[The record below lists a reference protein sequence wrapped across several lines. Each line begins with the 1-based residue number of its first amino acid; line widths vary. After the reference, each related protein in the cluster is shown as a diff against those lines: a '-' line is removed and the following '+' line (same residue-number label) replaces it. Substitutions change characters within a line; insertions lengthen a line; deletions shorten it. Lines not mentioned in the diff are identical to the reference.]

1 MADITEVLND
11 IRTHASLDYQRAIPA
26 AVNENLEEIADA
38 VMSSIQLQNDYV
50 VALVNRIS
58 ATRFTSRMFQNP
70 YQKFIKG
77 TNRFGDTIDE
87 IYVNMANAHEYNPSI
102 AENEVYKR
110 EIPDIGA
117 VFHRRNSRVFY
128 KNTIQYDSLY
138 ASFLSD
144 NGMRSLIGRIVD
156 AMYGAA
162 NRDIFFCTKK
172 LMNVYS
178 PYYYNVSVPAA
189 TAANA
194 DQIVTTIKGI
204 SNMLE
209 FPSDL
214 YNRFG
219 VENFTEKP
227 RQVLILRAD
236 VAAVLDVNSLA
247 KAFNLQYAD
256 FIAGTYVT
264 VDTFGDGLDNMLG
277 LLVDDEFFQIYTN
290 LEKFTENYNGQGLN
304 WQYFLHRW
312 MTYSVSPFSNAIA
325 FVTGELTAPTDITI
339 DPAAPNVPQGCNQ
352 QFTATVT
359 PSAAQQSVHWEIS
372 GQKNGGTYIT
382 ATGLLHIDSEESA
395 TSITV
400 TAKCPSAQTIT
411 KTATV
416 TVS

>member
-11 IRTHASLDYQRAIPA
+11 IRAHASLDYQRAIPA

-50 VALVNRIS
+50 AALVNRIS

-77 TNRFGDTIDE
+77 TNRFGDTIEE

-110 EIPDIGA
+110 EIPDINA
-117 VFHRRNSRVFY
+117 VFHRRNSKVFY

-178 PYYYNVSVPAA
+178 PYYYKVTVPAA

-219 VENFTEKP
+219 VDNFTEKA

-290 LEKFTENYNGQGLN
+290 LKKFTENYNGQGLN
-304 WQYFLHRW
+304 WQYFLHLW

-325 FVTGELTAPTDITI
+325 FVTDELIKPTEITI
-339 DPAAPNVPQGCNQ
+339 YPAAPNVSRGGNQ
-352 QFTATVT
+352 QFTAKVT
-359 PSAAQQSVHWEIS
+359 PSNAQQSVHWEIS

-382 ATGLLHIDSEESA
+382 ATGLLHIDSEEGA
-395 TSITV
+395 DSITV

-411 KTATV
+411 QTKTITF
-416 TVS
+416 S

>member
-11 IRTHASLDYQRAIPA
+11 IRDHASLDYQRASPA

-38 VMSSIQLQNDYV
+38 VMSSVQLQNDYV
-50 VALVNRIS
+50 AALVNRIS

-77 TNRFGDTIDE
+77 TNRFGDTIEE

-110 EIPDIGA
+110 EIPDINA
-117 VFHRRNSRVFY
+117 VFHRRNSKVFY
-128 KNTIQYDSLY
+128 KNTIQYDALY

-162 NRDIFFCTKK
+162 NRDIFYCTKK
-172 LMNVYS
+172 LMNAYS
-178 PYYYNVSVPAA
+178 PYYYKVTVPAA

-214 YNRFG
+214 YSRFG
-219 VENFTEKP
+219 VENFTEKS

-290 LEKFTENYNGQGLN
+290 LEKFTENYNGQGLY

-325 FVTGELTAPTDITI
+325 FVTGELTAPTAITI
-339 DPAAPNVPQGCNQ
+339 DPAAPTVPQGGNQ
-352 QFTATVT
+352 QFTAKVT
-359 PSAAQQSVHWEIS
+359 PSTAQQSVHWEIS

>member
-11 IRTHASLDYQRAIPA
+11 IRAHASLDYQRAIPA

-50 VALVNRIS
+50 AALVNRIS

-77 TNRFGDTIDE
+77 TNRFGDTIED

-128 KNTIQYDSLY
+128 KNTIQYESLC

-178 PYYYNVSVPAA
+178 PYYYKVTVPAA

-219 VENFTEKP
+219 VDNFTEKA

-312 MTYSVSPFSNAIA
+312 MTYSVSPFSNAVA
-325 FVTGELTAPTDITI
+325 FVTGEITAPTAIMI
-339 DPAAPNVPQGCNQ
+339 DPAAPNVPQGGNQ

-359 PSAAQQSVHWEIS
+359 PSTAQQSVHWEIS

>member
-11 IRTHASLDYQRAIPA
+11 IRDHASLDYQRAIPA

-38 VMSSIQLQNDYV
+38 VMSSVQLQNDYV
-50 VALVNRIS
+50 AALVNRIS

-77 TNRFGDTIDE
+77 TNRFGDTIEE

-110 EIPDIGA
+110 EIPDINA
-117 VFHRRNSRVFY
+117 VFHRRNSKVFY
-128 KNTIQYDSLY
+128 KNTIQYDALY

-162 NRDIFFCTKK
+162 NRDIFYCTKK
-172 LMNVYS
+172 LMNAYS
-178 PYYYNVSVPAA
+178 PYYYKVTVPAA

-219 VENFTEKP
+219 VENFTEKS

-290 LEKFTENYNGQGLN
+290 LEKFTENYNGQGLY

-325 FVTGELTAPTDITI
+325 FVTGELTAPTAITI
-339 DPAAPNVPQGCNQ
+339 DPAAPTVPQGGNQ
-352 QFTATVT
+352 QFTAKVT
-359 PSAAQQSVHWEIS
+359 PSTAQQSVHWEIS

>member
-11 IRTHASLDYQRAIPA
+11 IRAHASLDYQRAIPA
-26 AVNENLEEIADA
+26 AVNKNLEEIADA

-50 VALVNRIS
+50 AALVNRIS

-77 TNRFGDTIDE
+77 TNRFGDTIEE

-178 PYYYNVSVPAA
+178 PYYYKVTVPAA

-219 VENFTEKP
+219 VDNFTEKA

-312 MTYSVSPFSNAIA
+312 MTYSVSPFSNAVA
-325 FVTGELTAPTDITI
+325 FVTGELTAPTAIMI
-339 DPAAPNVPQGCNQ
+339 DPAAPNVPQGGNQ

-359 PSAAQQSVHWEIS
+359 PSTAQQSVHWEIS

>member
-11 IRTHASLDYQRAIPA
+11 IRAHASLDYQRAIPA

-50 VALVNRIS
+50 AALVNRIS

-77 TNRFGDTIDE
+77 TNRFGDTIEE

-102 AENEVYKR
+102 GENEVYKR

-144 NGMRSLIGRIVD
+144 NGMRSIIGRIVD

-178 PYYYNVSVPAA
+178 PYYYKVTVPAA

-219 VENFTEKP
+219 VDNFTEKA

-312 MTYSVSPFSNAIA
+312 MTYSVSPFSNAVA
-325 FVTGELTAPTDITI
+325 FVTGKLTVPTEITI
-339 DPAAPNVPQGCNQ
+339 DPAASNVPRGGNQ

-359 PSAAQQSVHWEIS
+359 PNTAQQGVHWEIS

-400 TAKCPSAQTIT
+400 TAKCPSAQAIT

-416 TVS
+416 AVS

>member
-11 IRTHASLDYQRAIPA
+11 IRAHASLDYQRAIPV
-26 AVNENLEEIADA
+26 AVNENLEEIAGA
-38 VMSSIQLQNDYV
+38 VMSSVQLQNDYV
-50 VALVNRIS
+50 AALVNRIS

-77 TNRFGDTIDE
+77 TNRFGDTIEE
-87 IYVNMANAHEYNPSI
+87 IYVNMANAHEYTPSI

-110 EIPDIGA
+110 EIPDINA
-117 VFHRRNSRVFY
+117 VFHRRNSKVFY
-128 KNTIQYDSLY
+128 KNTIQYDALY

-162 NRDIFFCTKK
+162 NRDIFYCTKK
-172 LMNVYS
+172 LMNVYA
-178 PYYYNVSVPAA
+178 PYYYKVTVPAA

-194 DQIVTTIKGI
+194 DQIVTTIKGV

-209 FPSDL
+209 FPTDL

-247 KAFNLQYAD
+247 MAFNLLYAD

-264 VDTFGDGLDNMLG
+264 VDTF
-277 LLVDDEFFQIYTN
+277 
-290 LEKFTENYNGQGLN
+290 
-304 WQYFLHRW
+304 
-312 MTYSVSPFSNAIA
+312 
-325 FVTGELTAPTDITI
+325 
-339 DPAAPNVPQGCNQ
+339 
-352 QFTATVT
+352 
-359 PSAAQQSVHWEIS
+359 
-372 GQKNGGTYIT
+372 
-382 ATGLLHIDSEESA
+382 
-395 TSITV
+395 
-400 TAKCPSAQTIT
+400 
-411 KTATV
+411 
-416 TVS
+416 

>member
-1 MADITEVLND
+1 MADITNVLND
-11 IRTHASLDYQRAIPA
+11 IRAHASLDYQRAIPA

-38 VMSSIQLQNDYV
+38 VMSSVQLQNDYV
-50 VALVNRIS
+50 AALVNRIS
-58 ATRFTSRMFQNP
+58 ASRFTSRMFRNP

-77 TNRFGDTIDE
+77 TNRFGDTIEE

-110 EIPDIGA
+110 EIPDINA
-117 VFHRRNSRVFY
+117 VFHRRNSKVFY
-128 KNTIQYDSLY
+128 KNTIQYDALY

-162 NRDIFFCTKK
+162 NRDIFYCTKK
-172 LMNVYS
+172 LMNVYA
-178 PYYYNVSVPAA
+178 PYYYKVTVPTA

-290 LEKFTENYNGQGLN
+290 LEKFTENYNGQGLY

-325 FVTGELTAPTDITI
+325 FVTGELTEPTAITI
-339 DPAAPNVPQGCNQ
+339 EPAAPNVPQGGNQ
-352 QFTATVT
+352 QFKATVT
-359 PSAAQQSVHWEIS
+359 PSAAQQSVHWEIT

-395 TSITV
+395 AKITV

>member
-11 IRTHASLDYQRAIPA
+11 IRAHASLDYQRAIPA

-50 VALVNRIS
+50 AALVNRIS

-110 EIPDIGA
+110 EIPDINA
-117 VFHRRNSRVFY
+117 VFHRRNSKVFY

-178 PYYYNVSVPAA
+178 PYYYKVTVPAA

-219 VENFTEKP
+219 VDNFTEKA

-264 VDTFGDGLDNMLG
+264 IDTFGDGLDNMLG

-325 FVTGELTAPTDITI
+325 FVTGALIEPTAITI
-339 DPAAPNVPQGCNQ
+339 DPAAPNVPQGGNQ

-359 PSAAQQSVHWEIS
+359 PSTAQQSVHWEIS

-395 TSITV
+395 DSITV

-416 TVS
+416 AVS

>member
-1 MADITEVLND
+1 MADITNVLND
-11 IRTHASLDYQRAIPA
+11 IRAHASLDYQRAIPA

-38 VMSSIQLQNDYV
+38 VMSSVQLQNDYV
-50 VALVNRIS
+50 AALVNRIS
-58 ATRFTSRMFQNP
+58 ASRFTSRMFQNP

-77 TNRFGDTIDE
+77 TNRFGDTIEE
-87 IYVNMANAHEYNPSI
+87 IYVNMANAHEYNASI

-110 EIPDIGA
+110 EIPDINA
-117 VFHRRNSRVFY
+117 VFHRRNSKVFY
-128 KNTIQYDSLY
+128 KNTIQYDALY

-162 NRDIFFCTKK
+162 NRDIFYCTKK
-172 LMNVYS
+172 LMNVYA
-178 PYYYNVSVPAA
+178 PYYYKVTVPAA

-290 LEKFTENYNGQGLN
+290 LEKFTENYNGQGLY

-312 MTYSVSPFSNAIA
+312 MTYSVSPFSNAVA
-325 FVTGELTAPTDITI
+325 FVTGELTAPTAITI
-339 DPAAPNVPQGCNQ
+339 TPAAPNVPQGGNQ
-352 QFTATVT
+352 QFSATVT

-382 ATGLLHIDSEESA
+382 ATGLLHVDSEESA
-395 TSITV
+395 TTITV

>member
-11 IRTHASLDYQRAIPA
+11 IRAHASLDYQRAIPA

-38 VMSSIQLQNDYV
+38 VMSSVQLQNDYV
-50 VALVNRIS
+50 AALVNRIS
-58 ATRFTSRMFQNP
+58 GTRFTSRMFQNP

-77 TNRFGDTIDE
+77 TNRFGDTIEE

-110 EIPDIGA
+110 EIPDINA
-117 VFHRRNSRVFY
+117 VFHRRNSKVFY
-128 KNTIQYDSLY
+128 KNTIQYDALY

-162 NRDIFFCTKK
+162 NRDIFYCTKK
-172 LMNVYS
+172 LMNAYS
-178 PYYYNVSVPAA
+178 PYYYKVTVPAA

-219 VENFTEKP
+219 VENFTEKS

-290 LEKFTENYNGQGLN
+290 LEKFTENYNGQGLY

-325 FVTGELTAPTDITI
+325 FVTGELTAPTAITI
-339 DPAAPNVPQGCNQ
+339 DPAAPTVAQGGNQ
-352 QFTATVT
+352 QFTAKVT
-359 PSAAQQSVHWEIS
+359 PSTAQQSVHWEIS

>member
-11 IRTHASLDYQRAIPA
+11 IRAHASLDYQRAIPA
-26 AVNENLEEIADA
+26 AVNKNLEEIADA

-50 VALVNRIS
+50 AALVNRIS

-77 TNRFGDTIDE
+77 TNRFGDTIEE

-110 EIPDIGA
+110 DIPDINA
-117 VFHRRNSRVFY
+117 LFHRRNSRVFY
-128 KNTIQYDSLY
+128 KSTIQYDSLY

-178 PYYYNVSVPAA
+178 PYYYKVTVPAA

-219 VENFTEKP
+219 VDNFTEKA

-312 MTYSVSPFSNAIA
+312 MTYSVSPFSNAVA
-325 FVTGELTAPTDITI
+325 FVTGELTAPTAITI
-339 DPAAPNVPQGCNQ
+339 DPAEPNVPQGGNQ

-359 PSAAQQSVHWEIS
+359 PSTAQQSVHWEIS

-382 ATGLLHIDSEESA
+382 ATGLLHIDSEESGD
-395 TSITV
+395 SITV

>member
-11 IRTHASLDYQRAIPA
+11 IRAHASLDYQRAIPA

-50 VALVNRIS
+50 AALVNRIS

-77 TNRFGDTIDE
+77 TNRFGDTIEE
-87 IYVNMANAHEYNPSI
+87 IYVNMANAHEYNPAI

-110 EIPDIGA
+110 EIPDINA

-178 PYYYNVSVPAA
+178 PYYYKVSVPAA

-219 VENFTEKP
+219 VDNFTEKA

-312 MTYSVSPFSNAIA
+312 MTYSVSPFSNAVA
-325 FVTGELTAPTDITI
+325 FVTGELTAPKAITI
-339 DPAAPNVPQGCNQ
+339 DPAAPNVPQGGNQ

-372 GQKNGGTYIT
+372 GQKNSGTHIT

-411 KTATV
+411 NTATV

>member
-11 IRTHASLDYQRAIPA
+11 IRAHASLDYQRAIPV

-50 VALVNRIS
+50 AALVNRIS

-77 TNRFGDTIDE
+77 TNRFGDTIEE

-110 EIPDIGA
+110 EIPDISA

-178 PYYYNVSVPAA
+178 PYYYKVTVPAA

-219 VENFTEKP
+219 VDNFTEKA

-312 MTYSVSPFSNAIA
+312 MTYSVSPFSNAVA
-325 FVTGELTAPTDITI
+325 FVTGELTAPTAITI
-339 DPAAPNVPQGCNQ
+339 DPAAPNVPQGGNQ

-359 PSAAQQSVHWEIS
+359 PSTAQQSVHWEIS
-372 GQKNGGTYIT
+372 GQKNSGTYIT

>member
-1 MADITEVLND
+1 MADITTVLND
-11 IRTHASLDYQRAIPA
+11 IRAHASLEYQRAIPA

-38 VMSSIQLQNDYV
+38 VMASAQLQNDYV
-50 VALVNRIS
+50 AALVNRIS

-70 YQKFIKG
+70 YNKFIKG
-77 TNRFGDTIDE
+77 TNRFGDTIEE

-110 EIPDIGA
+110 EIPDINA
-117 VFHRRNSRVFY
+117 VFHRRNSKVFY
-128 KNTIQYDSLY
+128 KNTIQYDALY

-162 NRDIFFCTKK
+162 NRDIFMCTKK
-172 LMNVYS
+172 LMNVYA
-178 PYYYNVSVPAA
+178 PYYYKVSVPAA
-189 TAANA
+189 TADNAN
-194 DQIVTTIKGI
+194 QIVTTIK
-204 SNMLE
+204 SMANMLE

-219 VENFTEKP
+219 VQNFTEKS

-256 FIAGTYVT
+256 FISGTYVT
-264 VDTFGDGLDNMLG
+264 VDTFGDGLDNVLG

-290 LEKFTENYNGQGLN
+290 LEKFTENYNGQGLY

-325 FVTGELTAPTDITI
+325 FVTDDITAPTTITI
-339 DPAAPNVPQGCNQ
+339 DPAAPNVPQGGNQ
-352 QFTATVT
+352 QFTATVA
-359 PSAAQQSVHWEIS
+359 PSSAQQSVQWSIE
-372 GQKNGGTYIT
+372 GQKSGGTYIT

-395 TSITV
+395 ETITV
-400 TAKCPSAQTIT
+400 TAKCPSAQSIT

>member
-11 IRTHASLDYQRAIPA
+11 IRAHASLDYQRAIPA

-38 VMSSIQLQNDYV
+38 VMSSVQLQNDYV
-50 VALVNRIS
+50 AALVNRIS

-77 TNRFGDTIDE
+77 TNRFGDTIEE

-110 EIPDIGA
+110 EIPDINA
-117 VFHRRNSRVFY
+117 VFHRRNSKVFY
-128 KNTIQYDSLY
+128 KNTIQYDALY

-162 NRDIFFCTKK
+162 NRDIFYCTKK
-172 LMNVYS
+172 LMNAYS
-178 PYYYNVSVPAA
+178 PYYYKVTVPAA

-219 VENFTEKP
+219 VENFTEKS

-290 LEKFTENYNGQGLN
+290 LEKFTENYNGQGLY

-325 FVTGELTAPTDITI
+325 FVTGELTAPTAITI
-339 DPAAPNVPQGCNQ
+339 DPAAPTVAQGGNQ
-352 QFTATVT
+352 QFTAKVT
-359 PSAAQQSVHWEIS
+359 PSTAQQSVHWEIS

>member
-1 MADITEVLND
+1 MTDITEVLND

-38 VMSSIQLQNDYV
+38 VMSSVQLQNDYV
-50 VALVNRIS
+50 AALVNRIS

-77 TNRFGDTIDE
+77 TNRFGDTIEE

-110 EIPDIGA
+110 EIPDINA
-117 VFHRRNSRVFY
+117 VFHRRNSKVFY
-128 KNTIQYDSLY
+128 KNTIQYDALY

-162 NRDIFFCTKK
+162 NRDIFYCTKK
-172 LMNVYS
+172 LMNAYS
-178 PYYYNVSVPAA
+178 PYYYKVTVPAA

-219 VENFTEKP
+219 VENFTEKS

-290 LEKFTENYNGQGLN
+290 LEKFTENYNGQGLY

-325 FVTGELTAPTDITI
+325 FVTGELTAPTAITI
-339 DPAAPNVPQGCNQ
+339 DPAAPTVAQGGNQ
-352 QFTATVT
+352 QFTAKVT
-359 PSAAQQSVHWEIS
+359 PSTAQQSVHWEIS

>member
-11 IRTHASLDYQRAIPA
+11 IRAHASLDYQRAIPA

-50 VALVNRIS
+50 AALVNRIS

-77 TNRFGDTIDE
+77 TNRFGDTIEE

-110 EIPDIGA
+110 EIPDINA
-117 VFHRRNSRVFY
+117 LFHRRNSRVFY

-144 NGMRSLIGRIVD
+144 NGMRSLIVRIVN

-178 PYYYNVSVPAA
+178 PYYYKVTVPAA

-219 VENFTEKP
+219 VDNFTEKA

-312 MTYSVSPFSNAIA
+312 MTYSVSPFSNAVA
-325 FVTGELTAPTDITI
+325 FVTGELTAPTAITI
-339 DPAAPNVPQGCNQ
+339 YPAAPNVPQGGNQ

>member
-1 MADITEVLND
+1 MADITNVLND
-11 IRTHASLDYQRAIPA
+11 IREHASLDYQRAIPL

-38 VMSSIQLQNDYV
+38 VMNSPQLQNDYV
-50 VALVNRIS
+50 AALVNRIS
-58 ATRFTSRMFQNP
+58 ASRFTSRMFENP

-77 TNRFGDTIDE
+77 TNRFGDTIEE

-110 EIPDIGA
+110 EIPDINA
-117 VFHRRNSRVFY
+117 VFHRRNSKVFY
-128 KNTIQYDSLY
+128 KNTIQYDALY

-162 NRDIFFCTKK
+162 NRDIFYCTKK
-172 LMNVYS
+172 LMNVYA
-178 PYYYNVSVPAA
+178 PYYYKVTVPTA

-219 VENFTEKP
+219 VENFTEKK

-277 LLVDDEFFQIYTN
+277 LLVDDEFFQIYEN
-290 LEKFTENYNGQGLN
+290 LVKFTENYNGQGLY

-312 MTYSVSPFSNAIA
+312 MTYSISPFSNAVA
-325 FVTGELTAPTDITI
+325 FVTGEITAPTAITI
-339 DPAAPNVPQGCNQ
+339 APAAPNVPQGGTQ

-382 ATGLLHIDSEESA
+382 ATGLLKIDSEESA
-395 TSITV
+395 GTITV

>member
-11 IRTHASLDYQRAIPA
+11 IRAHASLDYQRAIPA

-38 VMSSIQLQNDYV
+38 VMSSVQLQNDYV
-50 VALVNRIS
+50 AALVNRIS
-58 ATRFTSRMFQNP
+58 ATRFTSRMFSNP

-77 TNRFGDTIDE
+77 TNRFGDTIEE

-110 EIPDIGA
+110 EIPDINA
-117 VFHRRNSRVFY
+117 VFHRRNSKVFY
-128 KNTIQYDSLY
+128 KNTIQYDALY

-162 NRDIFFCTKK
+162 NRDIFYCTKK

-178 PYYYNVSVPAA
+178 PYYYKVTVPSA

-290 LEKFTENYNGQGLN
+290 LEKFTENYNGQGLY

-312 MTYSVSPFSNAIA
+312 MTYSVSPFSNAVA
-325 FVTGELTAPTDITI
+325 FVTGELTEPTAITI
-339 DPAAPNVPQGCNQ
+339 DPAAPNVPQGGNQ

-359 PSAAQQSVHWEIS
+359 PSTAQQGVHWEIS

-382 ATGLLHIDSEESA
+382 ATGFLHIDSEESA

>member
-11 IRTHASLDYQRAIPA
+11 IRAHASLDYQRAIPA
-26 AVNENLEEIADA
+26 AVNENLKEIADA

-50 VALVNRIS
+50 AALVNRIS

-77 TNRFGDTIDE
+77 TNRFGDTIEE

-178 PYYYNVSVPAA
+178 PYYYKVTVPAA

-219 VENFTEKP
+219 MDNFTEKA

-312 MTYSVSPFSNAIA
+312 MTYSVSPFSNAVA
-325 FVTGELTAPTDITI
+325 FVTGELPAPKGITI
-339 DPAAPNVPQGCNQ
+339 EPAALNVPQGGNQ
-352 QFTATVT
+352 QFTAKVT
-359 PSAAQQSVHWEIS
+359 PSAAQQSIHWEIS

-411 KTATV
+411 QTATV

>member
-11 IRTHASLDYQRAIPA
+11 IRDNASLDYQRAIPA

-38 VMSSIQLQNDYV
+38 VMSSVQLQNDYV
-50 VALVNRIS
+50 AALVNRIS
-58 ATRFTSRMFQNP
+58 ATRLTSRMFRNP

-77 TNRFGDTIDE
+77 TNRFGDTIEE

-178 PYYYNVSVPAA
+178 PYYYKVTVPAA

-219 VENFTEKP
+219 VDNFTEKA

-312 MTYSVSPFSNAIA
+312 MTYSVSPFSNAVA
-325 FVTGELTAPTDITI
+325 FVTGEITAPTEITI
-339 DPAAPNVPQGCNQ
+339 TPAAPNVPHGGNQ
-352 QFTATVT
+352 QFTATVK
-359 PSAAQQSVHWEIS
+359 PSTAQQSVHWEIN

-395 TSITV
+395 SSITV
-400 TAKCPSAQTIT
+400 TAKCPSAQTII

>member
-1 MADITEVLND
+1 MADIAEVLND
-11 IRTHASLDYQRAIPA
+11 IRAHASLDYQRAIPA

-38 VMSSIQLQNDYV
+38 VMSSVQLQNDYV
-50 VALVNRIS
+50 AALVNRIS

-77 TNRFGDTIDE
+77 TNRFGDTIEE

-162 NRDIFFCTKK
+162 NRDIFYCTKK

-178 PYYYNVSVPAA
+178 PYYYKVTVPAA

-219 VENFTEKP
+219 VDNFTEKV

-312 MTYSVSPFSNAIA
+312 MTYSISPFSNAVA
-325 FVTGELTAPTDITI
+325 FVTGELTAPTEITI
-339 DPAAPNVPQGCNQ
+339 GPAAPNVPQGGNQ

-359 PSAAQQSVHWEIS
+359 PSTAQQSVHWEIS

-395 TSITV
+395 DSITV

-416 TVS
+416 NVS

>member
-11 IRTHASLDYQRAIPA
+11 IRAHASLDYQRAIPS

-38 VMSSIQLQNDYV
+38 VMSSVQLQNDYV
-50 VALVNRIS
+50 AALVNRIS

-77 TNRFGDTIDE
+77 TNRFGDTIEE

-110 EIPDIGA
+110 EIPDINA
-117 VFHRRNSRVFY
+117 VFHRRNSKVFY
-128 KNTIQYDSLY
+128 KNTIQYDALY

-162 NRDIFFCTKK
+162 NRDIFYCTKK
-172 LMNVYS
+172 LMNAYS
-178 PYYYNVSVPAA
+178 PYYYKVTVPAA

-219 VENFTEKP
+219 VENFTEKS

-290 LEKFTENYNGQGLN
+290 LEKFTENYNGQGLY

-325 FVTGELTAPTDITI
+325 FVTGELTAPTAITI
-339 DPAAPNVPQGCNQ
+339 DPAAPTVAQGANQ
-352 QFTATVT
+352 QFTAKVT
-359 PSAAQQSVHWEIS
+359 PSTAQQGVHWEIS

>member
-11 IRTHASLDYQRAIPA
+11 IRAHASLDYQRAIPA

-38 VMSSIQLQNDYV
+38 VMSSVQLQNDYV
-50 VALVNRIS
+50 AALVNRIS

-77 TNRFGDTIDE
+77 TNRFGDTIEE

-110 EIPDIGA
+110 EIPDINA
-117 VFHRRNSRVFY
+117 VFHRRNSKVFY
-128 KNTIQYDSLY
+128 KNTIQYDALS

-162 NRDIFFCTKK
+162 NRDIFYCTKK
-172 LMNVYS
+172 LMNAYS
-178 PYYYNVSVPAA
+178 PYYYKVTVPAA

-219 VENFTEKP
+219 VENFTEKS

-290 LEKFTENYNGQGLN
+290 LEKFTENYNGQGLY

-325 FVTGELTAPTDITI
+325 FVTGELTAPTAITI
-339 DPAAPNVPQGCNQ
+339 DPAAPTVAQGGNQ
-352 QFTATVT
+352 QFTAKVT
-359 PSAAQQSVHWEIS
+359 PSTAQQSVHWEIS